1 MSSPPGSPFS
11 IGSPIGSPASP
22 SSNVLTPSRKVQAL
36 LAQFD
41 DSDVDEPAPNKQD
54 SRISA
59 TAHSSGGRSAAHS
72 QSGAQEDDDSEG
84 EDDLPVAPRS
94 KIAARLQGL
103 STTST
108 SSKRSDIAVPE
119 LSRFNSPDVLDD
131 EGIQQ
136 PGMRRRLLTKR
147 KSSPVEEAASAR
159 ASRSASPSSASSLPS
174 PPSARSHFTPER
186 SDSDHEEN
194 QANAGKSKFLALV
207 AKHRKERLD
216 REAEE
221 EAKRRSRHENLES
234 LEKKRRQPRGSSPA
248 DGTEEDSDV
257 SGADGAKKLSTQA
270 RPTRKA
276 SKKAVE
282 EINRETQRMTRN
294 MQLAHQARTK
304 KKITKDSLL
313 ARFNYPTVTSA
324 AGVAPNHEGEHS
336 TPDSSSAASDNEGF
350 AGHDT
355 PPTSPLQDE
364 MRVSDPKKE
373 YTPAGTALSAVENQQ
388 VEHDLPSW
396 RAIVSKRDK
405 GKGRA
410 SSEELMPQFALVG
423 PAIAHISHP
432 NVQGPSEPSL
442 KPTIKPHKSKR
453 PLAPAVNVGVEDSDS
468 DLEVITS
475 KGDIRKYAAFE
486 QLPKR
491 KAKEAHSHLALRSL
505 AHLNGGAEQKRTMN
519 AAEMLVSLRKAARL
533 QARQERQQK
542 IEELKAR
549 GVFIQTSEERER
561 EQQDLEDLVEKARQ
575 EAAEIQKRE
584 KALAKKE
591 GNYVKDALDDDDS
604 DEDDDFEDHDGA
616 GTSEDSD
623 ENEEGDEEE
632 DVHEHG
638 GREDDENLLDNEAG
652 EAETEDAESD
662 AEDALSRSE
671 DGSETELIE
680 PAVVRQKRAIRV
692 LSDDDDEDEEG
703 PSNDKPCSPQLPA
716 PAKTPQ
722 SVLHSARKQIP
733 GLQMSDDLPMGLT
746 QAFAATM
753 ADTQSQ
759 DAEISQEQD
768 SLTMTMDLPS
778 PNIAMV
784 PRLQRVESID
794 IITDSQP
801 ASETQ
806 PLNVNLSFSEVQTV
820 PQSPANALGMGGHQ
834 FTPSQPQ
841 FEPTQDGGYL
851 LSPFAGNRFATETP
865 QQLGPYS
872 SVETVMLPNDLQDSP
887 ILQRTSRLR
896 RGRAHA
902 GDSEDEGLEGDTS
915 AFDIMRRAAKKKERE
930 AFDKNK
936 SHARDIID
944 EAAEES
950 EDEYAGLGGASDEE
964 GNDEENEEDRAM
976 IDEDTQVGVGD
987 AAKLAKLFA
996 DRDRQQDE
1004 AAVSKLMKDIT
1015 TGAFR
1020 RKRGNDDLDL
1030 SDEEDAANRRREA
1043 KRREFAKMRREL
1055 LKDEAVGKIAE
1066 DKKKEAFLLSIED
1079 RDVSEEEDNF
1089 DQEETQLEEE
1099 SQEKESQPAQHP
1111 EERDISFEVTGNDNV
1126 KHTQP
1131 LGTVGE
1137 SQLNQLKRPNGRAPA
1152 HFNRKPTTLAEIRE
1166 SVSFLIEDHDS
1177 QAATIDL
1184 GLSDS
1189 EEEPEAYVNLDR
1201 HFQAAEA
1208 DENADD
1214 GDDLG
1219 DFIVD
1224 DDGCAKDDSGFKK
1237 PGLPYSETRAP
1248 YSERRTKDRP
1258 NVVNR
1263 LSMLRQ
1269 SSSSSAG
1276 SSSSTKMAFYT
1287 SASSASVSFG
1297 NGPSLLRRA
1306 TTNSSLGSMAGRDE
1320 NVSATGVVINKPER
1334 GKASDD
1340 KEFVRKAGGG
1350 RRNAVNYRPTIK
1362 EEKMSQRAGIAKKTA
1377 IKGKKAGGGFLGGLF
1392 RQDSWA

>member
-1 MSSPPGSPFS
+1 
-11 IGSPIGSPASP
+11 
-22 SSNVLTPSRKVQAL
+22 
-36 LAQFD
+36 
-41 DSDVDEPAPNKQD
+41 
-54 SRISA
+54 
-59 TAHSSGGRSAAHS
+59 
-72 QSGAQEDDDSEG
+72 
-84 EDDLPVAPRS
+84 
-94 KIAARLQGL
+94 
-103 STTST
+103 
-108 SSKRSDIAVPE
+108 
-119 LSRFNSPDVLDD
+119 
-131 EGIQQ
+131 
-136 PGMRRRLLTKR
+136 MRRRLLTKR

-221 EAKRRSRHENLES
+221 EAKRKSRHENLES
-234 LEKKRRQPRGSSPA
+234 LEKKRRQPRGSSPV

-282 EINRETQRMTRN
+282 EMNRETQRMTRN

-313 ARFNYPTVTSA
+313 ARFNFPTVTFA
-324 AGVAPNHEGEHS
+324 AGVAVNHEDEHP
-336 TPDSSSAASDNEGF
+336 TADSSSAASDNESF

-364 MRVSDPKKE
+364 MRVSDPRKE
-373 YTPAGTALSAVENQQ
+373 ATPAGTAPSAVENQ
-388 VEHDLPSW
+388 
-396 RAIVSKRDK
+396 
-405 GKGRA
+405 
-410 SSEELMPQFALVG
+410 
-423 PAIAHISHP
+423 
-432 NVQGPSEPSL
+432 
-442 KPTIKPHKSKR
+442 
-453 PLAPAVNVGVEDSDS
+453 
-468 DLEVITS
+468 
-475 KGDIRKYAAFE
+475 
-486 QLPKR
+486 
-491 KAKEAHSHLALRSL
+491 
-505 AHLNGGAEQKRTMN
+505 
-519 AAEMLVSLRKAARL
+519 
-533 QARQERQQK
+533 
-542 IEELKAR
+542 
-549 GVFIQTSEERER
+549 QTSEERER

-604 DEDDDFEDHDGA
+604 DEDEDFEDHDGA

-902 GDSEDEGLEGDTS
+902 GDSEDEGSEGDTS

-936 SHARDIID
+936 SHA
-944 EAAEES
+944 
-950 EDEYAGLGGASDEE
+950 
-964 GNDEENEEDRAM
+964 
-976 IDEDTQVGVGD
+976 
-987 AAKLAKLFA
+987 
-996 DRDRQQDE
+996 
-1004 AAVSKLMKDIT
+1004 
-1015 TGAFR
+1015 
-1020 RKRGNDDLDL
+1020 
-1030 SDEEDAANRRREA
+1030 
-1043 KRREFAKMRREL
+1043 
-1055 LKDEAVGKIAE
+1055 
-1066 DKKKEAFLLSIED
+1066 
-1079 RDVSEEEDNF
+1079 
-1089 DQEETQLEEE
+1089 
-1099 SQEKESQPAQHP
+1099 
-1111 EERDISFEVTGNDNV
+1111 
-1126 KHTQP
+1126 
-1131 LGTVGE
+1131 
-1137 SQLNQLKRPNGRAPA
+1137 
-1152 HFNRKPTTLAEIRE
+1152 
-1166 SVSFLIEDHDS
+1166 
-1177 QAATIDL
+1177 
-1184 GLSDS
+1184 
-1189 EEEPEAYVNLDR
+1189 
-1201 HFQAAEA
+1201 
-1208 DENADD
+1208 
-1214 GDDLG
+1214 
-1219 DFIVD
+1219 
-1224 DDGCAKDDSGFKK
+1224 
-1237 PGLPYSETRAP
+1237 
-1248 YSERRTKDRP
+1248 
-1258 NVVNR
+1258 
-1263 LSMLRQ
+1263 
-1269 SSSSSAG
+1269 
-1276 SSSSTKMAFYT
+1276 
-1287 SASSASVSFG
+1287 
-1297 NGPSLLRRA
+1297 
-1306 TTNSSLGSMAGRDE
+1306 
-1320 NVSATGVVINKPER
+1320 
-1334 GKASDD
+1334 
-1340 KEFVRKAGGG
+1340 
-1350 RRNAVNYRPTIK
+1350 
-1362 EEKMSQRAGIAKKTA
+1362 
-1377 IKGKKAGGGFLGGLF
+1377 
-1392 RQDSWA
+1392 